1 MFMLVWSLSRRVA
14 PMLAEVARSWA
25 LACLAFIITLCMLA
39 DFCLRSNGFCIVA
52 VPVLLLSECLS
63 KVLSLFVC
71 EVEGFLLERGVR
83 FGWLEAMLS

>member
-25 LACLAFIITLCMLA
+25 FASWAFIITLCMLT
-39 DFCLRSNGFCIVA
+39 DFCLRSNGFRIVA
-52 VPVLLLSECLS
+52 TPVLLLSECLLE
-63 KVLSLFVC
+63 VLSLLVC

-83 FGWLEAMLS
+83 FG